1 MNRKLSSTQS
11 ITNRDILKVNAFS
24 FQTSWRDLGLV
35 ALNVLCIILFYHE
48 LTAYLSP
55 LQKPVPLEL
64 GFSFSLA
71 LAVFM
76 ELRHGFNR
84 FVLIQLTTT
93 VLVFICG
100 TFIAHVL
107 RYQYLSLTF
116 FLISEPDIENMIGRD
131 YYTALTNPA
140 IGYGSCFAA
149 GLSFSRLFIW
159 KMLRRVLF
167 EIFMRGCSDKIC
179 PCCGTAVKK

>member
-1 MNRKLSSTQS
+1 MS
-11 ITNRDILKVNAFS
+11 VFS
-24 FQTSWRDLGLV
+24 FQTSWRDPVLV
-35 ALNVLCIILFYHE
+35 ALNVLCIIIFHYE
-48 LTAYLSP
+48 LTAYLAP
-55 LQKPVPLEL
+55 LQKPFPLEL

-84 FVLIQLTTT
+84 LVFIQLTTT
-93 VLVFICG
+93 VIVFIFG
-100 TFIAHVL
+100 TFVAHLL
-107 RYQYLSLTF
+107 RYQYLSLASF
-116 FLISEPDIENMIGRD
+116 MISEPDIESVIGSD

-149 GLSFSRLFIW
+149 GLSFSRLFVW
-159 KMLRRVLF
+159 KILRRLLLA
-167 EIFMRGCSDKIC
+167 IFTRGCSDKIC